1 MPDDRNVPVGGA
13 GQTHSARVKFAS
25 DTVREKVG
33 DLLAEA
39 GGTLAAVNE
48 DERRRVA
55 TRLRKA
61 KGAAPLNLLP
71 LLTLLLAACGK
82 AAPDIAGQRPDA
94 ENGAEEDRS
103 KEDGERAGPP
113 GEGLSAE
120 ISSGEGSAGD
130 DPSADDVSGGWRFIK
145 ASTRAGK
152 PPLSPEA
159 EANMVR
165 LCLQAITDNSLQASA
180 IHEICSLIDLDAVD
194 RSHDV
199 IWRWNAPPRTE
210 GYSTNKVCY
219 LVNAQDLLF
228 WMFMESPAAATG
240 YAGRVRPK
248 SEPEVPGAE
257 DGITDASLLTV
268 ATAPGHR
275 KSMWSWTAV
284 MQ

>member
-240 YAGRVRPK
+240 YAGGCARR
-248 SEPEVPGAE
+248 
-257 DGITDASLLTV
+257 ASRRFPALK
-268 ATAPGHR
+268 TASPMPR
-275 KSMWSWTAV
+275 C
-284 MQ
+284 